1 MLLPP
6 QALWFLCKEELNV
19 QDVNL
24 PGISLCLSLALPRS
38 SSRSCPPA
46 PALPLL
52 PSRSC
57 PPAPAL
63 PPLLSLVLSRSLSL
77 SRAFF
82 LSLSL
87 TFSLA
92 LSFSLS
98 LSRSLSLSL
107 ALFLPPSLARSLSR
121 SPFVH
126 GSKPLHETKFQRCLS
141 GKSVFLNSKFHIQ
154 EIHTGWMEWGEV
166 LGR

>member
-19 QDVNL
+19 QHVNL

-38 SSRSCPPA
+38 S
-46 PALPLL
+46 
-52 PSRSC
+52 SRSC

-141 GKSVFLNSKFHIQ
+141 GKSVFLYSKFHIQ